1 MRQNQLIKLL
11 KECSNRD
18 ELNELCA
25 ESIRSS
31 GNDAKDKRFY
41 HLVQEELCKATQRI
55 AEQEEKTLSS
65 QPSDDGRGKP

>member
-11 KECSNRD
+11 KECSSRD
-18 ELNELCA
+18 ELNELRE

-31 GNDAKDKRFY
+31 GNDVEDKRFY
-41 HLVQEELCKATQRI
+41 HLVQEELCKASQRI
-55 AEQEEKTLSS
+55 AAAEDKALSS